1 MATYNFDLLE
11 LVDGE
16 SGEAAVSVV
25 VDKKYKATA
34 AKLADATDPAQL
46 ATHDK
51 PRYSYFIKL
60 QHDNGVRKYQQ
71 ELKRLREVQ
80 IKLREEEAKLKEKEG
95 NEGRAKELF
104 EEQRRLRQ
112 EQRKLRIEEAIL
124 VTKKKAFYEEHNIP
138 LEEDERKKSN
148 SSNFANA
155 DSRNNYDGVNGN
167 VYNNNDAGNCGG
179 NDQVCD
185 GGEHYKYG
193 HDERQ
198 VERGNRHGQPR
209 MKKVYMRKVNTSS
222 DVGTTVEEKLEDNV
236 VSARAIEQKDANA
249 DNADAV
255 LASESDLS
263 AGSLCRYGP
272 KKGQGTDTG
281 EMTFFQK
288 ERLNG
293 SEKRK
298 KKNAKKTNGNEPE
311 KAKKQDSETLVEY
324 ERMRE
329 EKKFSEITKIE
340 MRKVTAEEFKGL
352 QMLEKKKLDDEEAS
366 TKAQKD
372 TAQG

>member
-1 MATYNFDLLE
+1 MLL
-11 LVDGE
+11 LV
-16 SGEAAVSVV
+16 S
-25 VDKKYKATA
+25 
-34 AKLADATDPAQL
+34 
-46 ATHDK
+46 
-51 PRYSYFIKL
+51 
-60 QHDNGVRKYQQ
+60 GVRKYQQ

-198 VERGNRHGQPR
+198 VERGH
-209 MKKVYMRKVNTSS
+209 
-222 DVGTTVEEKLEDNV
+222 DNY
-236 VSARAIEQKDANA
+236 SNGER
-249 DNADAV
+249 
-255 LASESDLS
+255 
-263 AGSLCRYGP
+263 
-272 KKGQGTDTG
+272 QGT
-281 EMTFFQK
+281 
-288 ERLNG
+288 
-293 SEKRK
+293 
-298 KKNAKKTNGNEPE
+298 
-311 KAKKQDSETLVEY
+311 
-324 ERMRE
+324 
-329 EKKFSEITKIE
+329 
-340 MRKVTAEEFKGL
+340 VTASPG
-352 QMLEKKKLDDEEAS
+352 
-366 TKAQKD
+366 
-372 TAQG
+372 